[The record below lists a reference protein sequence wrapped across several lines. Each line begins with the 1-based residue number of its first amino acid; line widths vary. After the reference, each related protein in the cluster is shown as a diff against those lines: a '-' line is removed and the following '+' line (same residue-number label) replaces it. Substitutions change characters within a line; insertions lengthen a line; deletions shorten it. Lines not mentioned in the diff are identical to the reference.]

1 MMKKN
6 KIKYC
11 NRKDQKKKKKNSE
24 LYYFLSKKD

>member
-11 NRKDQKKKKKNSE
+11 NRKDQKKKKNSE
-24 LYYFLSKKD
+24 LYYYLSKKD